1 MQTTIQD
8 LGREGLQ
15 QYGVVVSGAMDPFA
29 LQVANLLVGN
39 QRDEAALEIAM
50 MGPELDVLSSA
61 VIAICGANL
70 SPTVNGER
78 VPMWKSFKV
87 QKGDRIAFGRPLSG
101 VRAYLAV
108 AGGYDVPVMMGSK
121 STYERAN
128 LGTVIKK
135 DMIIH
140 GFNVRSR
147 PGLGLSYK
155 AIPDYHDQTP
165 IRVVAGPETDRFTD
179 EGIKTFYNEPH
190 TISPESDRMGYRLE
204 RAEIPHKN
212 GADIWSDAV
221 PLGTIQVPANG
232 QPIIL
237 MADRQTTGGYNRIAT
252 VISVDIPKIAQLP
265 PGSKIRFHP
274 VKVHEAQKLAKEER
288 DFFRVLAYGVK
299 GLYVAT

>member
-1 MQTTIQD
+1 MSQPLFQFRKTGLQTTIQD

-135 DMIIH
+135 I
-140 GFNVRSR
+140 
-147 PGLGLSYK
+147 
-155 AIPDYHDQTP
+155 
-165 IRVVAGPETDRFTD
+165 
-179 EGIKTFYNEPH
+179 
-190 TISPESDRMGYRLE
+190 
-204 RAEIPHKN
+204 
-212 GADIWSDAV
+212 
-221 PLGTIQVPANG
+221 
-232 QPIIL
+232 
-237 MADRQTTGGYNRIAT
+237 
-252 VISVDIPKIAQLP
+252 
-265 PGSKIRFHP
+265 
-274 VKVHEAQKLAKEER
+274 
-288 DFFRVLAYGVK
+288 
-299 GLYVAT
+299 

>member
-1 MQTTIQD
+1 
-8 LGREGLQ
+8 
-15 QYGVVVSGAMDPFA
+15 
-29 LQVANLLVGN
+29 
-39 QRDEAALEIAM
+39 
-50 MGPELDVLSSA
+50 
-61 VIAICGANL
+61 
-70 SPTVNGER
+70 
-78 VPMWKSFKV
+78 
-87 QKGDRIAFGRPLSG
+87 
-101 VRAYLAV
+101 
-108 AGGYDVPVMMGSK
+108 
-121 STYERAN
+121 
-128 LGTVIKK
+128 
-135 DMIIH
+135 MIIH

-274 VKVHEAQKLAKEER
+274 VKVHEAQKLAKKREIFPGAGIWCEGFVCCNLMMVPDILGR
-288 DFFRVLAYGVK
+288 ILDYRGCSKSPVKMTHRIFSLACFSAPWK
-299 GLYVAT
+299 RKPLFLRAMRIQ